1 MQPGLTKGPVLYTI
15 YEHNLQLQ
23 SCTNQRFALEIT
35 LGRYLEYLIV
45 IAEYLPD
52 CPRLYIGSNQIEY
65 CLLPK
70 KTTERFTQVHQSMY
84 CDWLTTY
91 APDYKLLYIT
101 EARNSLSTYPT
112 ALQTTDRYTQVHQSM
127 ALNWHTT
134 YAQTT
139 GFYLH
144 ITEARNSRSTFPT
157 ALHCTVAFSRI
168 RKSRSKNVSPK
179 QKRRNLV
186 LPKVRFKRTLAL
198 QIPKQQVNVH

>member
-1 MQPGLTKGPVLYTI
+1 
-15 YEHNLQLQ
+15 
-23 SCTNQRFALEIT
+23 
-35 LGRYLEYLIV
+35 
-45 IAEYLPD
+45 
-52 CPRLYIGSNQIEY
+52 
-65 CLLPK
+65 
-70 KTTERFTQVHQSMY
+70 
-84 CDWLTTY
+84 
-91 APDYKLLYIT
+91 
-101 EARNSLSTYPT
+101 
-112 ALQTTDRYTQVHQSM
+112 M

-198 QIPKQQVNVH
+198 QIPKQ